1 MIVSGLGLKPFQLY
15 MYYLCACIYFN
26 VLLFMKYKELIISYA
41 TTSAEMFLCVLK
53 NKRPLISVVFRILYR
68 FTESF

>member
-15 MYYLCACIYFN
+15 MYYLCVFIHFN
-26 VLLFMKYKELIISYA
+26 VLLFMKYKELMISYI
-41 TTSAEMFLCVLK
+41 TTSAEFFLCILK
-53 NKRPLISVVFRILYR
+53 TKWPLISVVFRILYR